1 MPALALSLSPI
12 SMITRLTRSSLK
24 DVMNKD
30 YITLARSKGT
40 KELMVIIKHG
50 LKNAMLPVVT
60 YCGPMFASL
69 VTGSVVIEKLFT
81 IPGIGATFSIPG
93 IGKYFVESIINRD
106 YTLVMGL
113 TLLFGAIVIVMNIVS
128 DIAAALIDPRI
139 KLEK

>member
-60 YCGPMFASL
+60 YCGPMFAGL

-81 IPGIGATFSIPG
+81 IPGIGAEFTN
-93 IGKYFVESIINRD
+93 SIINRD